1 MMESPL
7 TSIPPPT
14 SSSTSTSLET
24 RELFGGALEISLPAQ
39 FVDISNFREVPD
51 NQEIFADSARTDRS
65 FIIELLEHQSD
76 VKDEDIAKYLFHDLC
91 ELNGVSTSETE
102 SPILNIKT
110 TSDDVNGALELEC
123 KNSNFVDHFPGRC
136 KQLLLGQQRVAKYR
150 DASEVANV
158 VNFYIGVVRLP
169 DVGTDLMLTFNDPV
183 VINELSSSSG
193 SSEAVGA
200 DTERSMA
207 TFLRVFASLQIKD
220 YGIFDV

>member
-1 MMESPL
+1 MESSS
-7 TSIPPPT
+7 TPPT
-14 SSSTSTSLET
+14 SSTPTSFET

-65 FIIELLEHQSD
+65 FIIELLEHQND
-76 VKDEDIAKYLFHDLC
+76 VQDQDIAKYLFHDLC
-91 ELNGVSTSETE
+91 ELNGVSTNETE
-102 SPILNIKT
+102 SPILSLRS
-110 TSDDVNGALELEC
+110 TSDDVNRALEKNESQL
-123 KNSNFVDHFPGRC
+123 NSNFVDHFPGRC
-136 KQLLLGQQRVAKYR
+136 KQLLLGQQRVSKYR
-150 DASEVANV
+150 DASEAANV
-158 VNFYIGVVRLP
+158 VNFYIGVIRLP
-169 DVGTDLMLTFNDPV
+169 DVGTDLMLTFNDPI

-220 YGIFDV
+220 YGIFNV